1 MCSTKAAHMA
11 KTKNSENRTASNKV
25 NLTINIDR
33 DLLRKIRVIAAEEGT
48 SISALVADIITE
60 KSTKSG
66 RYEEAKRRALALMEK
81 GIPSEGPMLT
91 RGQMHERR

>member
-1 MCSTKAAHMA
+1 MA

-25 NLTINIDR
+25 NLTIKIDR

-48 SISALVADIITE
+48 SISALVADIIKE

-81 GIPSEGPMLT
+81 GIPFEGPMLT
-91 RGQMHERR
+91 REQMHERR